1 MQCKWENSIIS
12 RQVYMI
18 RFFFETPLSY
28 DCVSNL
34 ECVYSGDIGR
44 WAVRLGRHGLEM
56 VSSPPKGQLRWDRDP
71 P

>member
-1 MQCKWENSIIS
+1 MGEFDYKSPGLYDS
-12 RQVYMI
+12 
-18 RFFFETPLSY
+18 FFFETPLSY

-34 ECVYSGDIGR
+34 ERVYSGDIGR

>member
-1 MQCKWENSIIS
+1 MT
-12 RQVYMI
+12 V
-18 RFFFETPLSY
+18 FLTLVFVL
-28 DCVSNL
+28 
-34 ECVYSGDIGR
+34 GDIGR